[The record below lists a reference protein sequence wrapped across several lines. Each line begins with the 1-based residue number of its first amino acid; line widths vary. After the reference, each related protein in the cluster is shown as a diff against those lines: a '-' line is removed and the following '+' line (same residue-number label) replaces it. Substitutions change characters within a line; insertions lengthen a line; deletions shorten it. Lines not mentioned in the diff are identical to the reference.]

1 MMFKLERTMNAQ
13 HKKTFERLAQN
24 NRTEKFLFVVFF
36 FSIHWLVSTTFNPR
50 RRFTADEVKW
60 RRKLIGRKQKC
71 ESKDFCEEIN
81 R

>member
-36 FSIHWLVSTTFNPR
+36 FPSTGWCPPLLIPVVDSQPMKWSE
-50 RRFTADEVKW
+50 DE
-60 RRKLIGRKQKC
+60 
-71 ESKDFCEEIN
+71 N
-81 R
+81 